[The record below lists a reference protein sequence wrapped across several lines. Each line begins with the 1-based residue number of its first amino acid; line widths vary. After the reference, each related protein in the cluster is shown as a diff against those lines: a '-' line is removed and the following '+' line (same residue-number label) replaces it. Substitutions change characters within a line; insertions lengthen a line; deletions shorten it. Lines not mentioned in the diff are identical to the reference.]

1 MVFYRKYR
9 PQKIEELDLEG
20 VREKIF
26 SILRSQD
33 IPHAF
38 LFAGPKGLGKTS
50 AARILAKAINCE
62 KRLSSND
69 KKSKIEA
76 AGGKSDSVSETSLE
90 PCNTCS
96 ACISITNGSNLDV
109 LEIDAASN
117 RGIDEIRDLR
127 DKIRFAPTSLAKKV
141 YIIDEVHMLTPE
153 AFNALLKTLE
163 EPPDHAIFILCTTE
177 PWRLPETVVSRA
189 FLIQFERPK
198 KEELRRSIERI
209 ISQEGIEMDEEVFDS
224 IYEVSEGSFR
234 DAAKML
240 EEIALFAQGQRITK
254 ALFDEKFRFGE
265 IEKGVASL
273 VGFLSRGEFTKAL
286 LLLEKMAGS
295 GFEAKVV
302 AEKMAQKLHKLFL
315 ETTTQ
320 KKEDAVFSQEDLIFL
335 LEKLQ
340 EAYQYTKIAPVPF
353 LPLELVVIEFKLKKE
368 KQDISVP
375 DKQTATKL
383 TKNEISSNAKPKNAN
398 SSSVL
403 LKLIDRMNVKNP
415 AIAALLRGCRIKEEK
430 DNLLVLS
437 VRYPFHFEKLNKKGV
452 LSILEDCL
460 SEIYSKKM
468 KIEMVQE

>member
-26 SILRSQD
+26 SILRSQE

-38 LFAGPKGLGKTS
+38 LFAGSKGLGKTS

-62 KRLSSND
+62 KRLSSKD
-69 KKSKIEA
+69 KKSKTEA
-76 AGGKSDSVSETSLE
+76 AGEKPNSIPETSLE

-96 ACISITNGSNLDV
+96 ACVSITNGSNLDV

-141 YIIDEVHMLTPE
+141 YIIDEVHMLTQE

-177 PWRLPETVVSRA
+177 PWRLPETVVSRV
-189 FLIQFERPK
+189 FLIQFEKPSR
-198 KEELRRSIERI
+198 EELRRSVERI
-209 ISQEGIEMDEEVFDS
+209 ISQEGIEMGEEVFDS

-234 DAAKML
+234 DAAKMV

-265 IEKGVASL
+265 IEKGVTSL
-273 VGFLSRGEFTKAL
+273 VGFLGRLEFTKAL
-286 LLLEKMAGS
+286 LLLEEMAAS

-302 AEKMAQKLHKLFL
+302 AEKIAQKLHKLFL
-315 ETTTQ
+315 EATTQ
-320 KKEDAVFSQEDLIFL
+320 KKEDAVFSKEDLIFL
-335 LEKLQ
+335 LERLQ

-368 KQDISVP
+368 EEKQEA
-375 DKQTATKL
+375 DKQTPTNL
-383 TKNEISSNAKPKNAN
+383 TKTEIIPSSKQKNATPPP
-398 SSSVL
+398 VL
-403 LKLIDRMNVKNP
+403 LKLIDRMNRKNP

-452 LSILEDCL
+452 LPILEDCL